1 MRWVSED
8 LVMNVTLASLTDFA
22 GFGCFQRQ
30 IVWFVH
36 GCFLFDR
43 QKKALRM
50 ARLCECCKFSSL
62 WALKSSV

>member
-8 LVMNVTLASLTDFA
+8 LVMNVTLASLTDFV

-30 IVWFVH
+30 ILGFVH
-36 GCFLFDR
+36 DWFLFDR

-50 ARLCECCKFSSL
+50 ARLCEGCKFSNL
-62 WALKSSV
+62 LRLKSSF